1 MIQKDYIERLTQQV
15 AKVMA
20 RLIGKD
26 WEQQLLVIEEVY
38 KDWLP
43 INRKDLIEKL
53 PTDLLDWLVVEEE
66 LSVDELEA
74 IADLLKFEGE
84 RLNEHE
90 TAKDRLK
97 KALLLLEYV
106 DANQDIYS
114 MDRIY
119 KIGQLK
125 KELET

>member
-1 MIQKDYIERLTQQV
+1 MIQRDYIERLTQQV

-38 KDWLP
+38 NDWLP
-43 INRKDLIEKL
+43 INRKDLIEK
-53 PTDLLDWLVVEEE
+53 PPADLLDWLTVEEE

-84 RLNEHE
+84 QIEDYE

-97 KALLLLEYV
+97 KALSLLEYV

-114 MDRIY
+114 MDRVY

-125 KELET
+125 KELEA

>member
-15 AKVMA
+15 AKVIA

-38 KDWLP
+38 NDWLP
-43 INRKDLIEKL
+43 INRKDLMAK
-53 PTDLLDWLVVEEE
+53 PPVDLLDWLVVEEE

-84 RLNEHE
+84 QLSNYEVS
-90 TAKDRLK
+90 KDRLK

-106 DANQDIYS
+106 DAHQDIYS

-119 KIGQLK
+119 KIEQLK
-125 KELET
+125 KKLTG

>member
-1 MIQKDYIERLTQQV
+1 
-15 AKVMA
+15 MA

-26 WEQQLLVIEEVY
+26 WEQQRPILEEVY
-38 KDWLP
+38 ADWLP
-43 INRKDLIEKL
+43 IDRKDLLNRPPAEI
-53 PTDLLDWLVVEEE
+53 LDWLAVKEQ

-84 RLNEHE
+84 QLIDYE

-106 DANQDIYS
+106 DTHQDTYS
-114 MDRIY
+114 MDRVY
-119 KIGQLK
+119 KIEQLK
-125 KELET
+125 NRLA

>member
-38 KDWLP
+38 ADWLP
-43 INRKDLIEKL
+43 IHRKDLIEK
-53 PTDLLDWLVVEEE
+53 PPADILDWLVLEEK
-66 LSVDELEA
+66 LGVDELEA

-84 RLNEHE
+84 QIEDYDTSR
-90 TAKDRLK
+90 DRLK
-97 KALLLLEYV
+97 KSLLLLEYV
-106 DANQDIYS
+106 DAHQDIYS

-119 KIGQLK
+119 KIEQLK
-125 KELET
+125 KELRG